1 MNLYEAILKRKSIR
15 KYKKEVLTEQTL
27 RQIGNFIRK
36 TTALYD
42 TIRVEFRILDHG
54 KGEGELRGLWKV
66 EAPYYLVFFSEE
78 KEGYERNA
86 GYILEQVVLYLTTK
100 ALGSCYLGAVKVRDL
115 EIPGMKQVM
124 VVAFGRPESVLYR
137 DSATAKRLPLKELCI
152 YKEEPDEAMKTILK
166 AARLA
171 PPSMNSQP
179 WRFIVM
185 KDRVMVFMCKEFS
198 LRSAVPSLRQFN
210 VGIMMCHLAL
220 AAEELWLEADF
231 QEDENLKKKNYKN
244 GQYVATVVF
253 A

>member
-15 KYKKEVLTEQTL
+15 KYKKETVPEQML
-27 RQIGNFIRK
+27 RQIGNFIKK
-36 TTALYD
+36 TTPLD
-42 TIRVEFRILDHG
+42 ETIRVEFRILDHG
-54 KGEGELRGLWKV
+54 KGEGSIRGLWKV

-124 VVAFGRPESVLYR
+124 VVAFGRPEAVLYR
-137 DSATAKRLPLKELCI
+137 DSTMAKRLPLKELCV

-171 PPSMNSQP
+171 PSSLNSQP
-179 WRFIVM
+179 WRFIVL
-185 KDRVMVFMCKEFS
+185 KDRVMVFMCRDFAFGPA
-198 LRSAVPSLRQFN
+198 LPSLRQFN
-210 VGIMMCHLAL
+210 VGIMMSHLAL
-220 AAEELWLEADF
+220 AAEELWLEAEF
-231 QEDENLKKKNYKN
+231 EEDESLKKKNYKN